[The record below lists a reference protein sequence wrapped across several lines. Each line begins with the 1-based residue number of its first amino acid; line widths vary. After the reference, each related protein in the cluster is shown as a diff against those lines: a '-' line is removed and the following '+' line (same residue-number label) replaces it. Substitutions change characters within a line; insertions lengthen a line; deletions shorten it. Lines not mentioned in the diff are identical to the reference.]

1 MRLTAKGRY
10 AVTSLLDLAIHGDD
24 QTPVS
29 LSEISA
35 RQGISLSYLE
45 QLFAKIRRYG
55 LVTSIRGPGGGYCL
69 KGKAEDISIAD
80 IVQSVNERLDYVA
93 ETEDASANDK
103 SCLNDLL
110 WGELSKQIHVFLT
123 GITLA
128 DMKQRADVLTVAAR
142 QDKEM
147 SANVNRAGL

>member
-24 QTPVS
+24 KTPVS

-80 IVQSVNERLDYVA
+80 IVQSVNESMDYKVGA
-93 ETEDASANDK
+93 ESASVNGK
-103 SCLNDLL
+103 PCLNDLL
-110 WGELSKQIHVFLT
+110 WGELSKQIHAFLT
-123 GITLA
+123 EITLA

-142 QDKEM
+142 QDKEI
-147 SANVNRAGL
+147 SASVNSVCL

>member
-24 QTPVS
+24 KTPVS

-55 LVTSIRGPGGGYCL
+55 LVTSVRGPGGGYCL
-69 KGKAEDISIAD
+69 KGKAEDVSIAD
-80 IVQSVNERLDYVA
+80 IVMSVNERMDYPVDA
-93 ETEDASANDK
+93 ENSSVNGK
-103 SCLNDLL
+103 PCLNDLL

-128 DMKQRADVLTVAAR
+128 DMQQRADVLTVAAR

-147 SANVNRAGL
+147 SANVTSVCL